1 MKIFRPRKIPGGHLG
16 RTYTS
21 VINAARKFANSDSGR
36 VLKTGAK
43 KAVLQAGSDVLNDF
57 LSGKSGAERIKG
69 GLRSLKRQLTK
80 GARKR
85 LKKSVLGRRK
95 KLGGLLLYQLR
106 KRRRRAKQKKD
117 QLLYKISKRGRKPR
131 RRTVTSK
138 RVRKRRT
145 KIRKSKRS
153 PIFLQIA
160 LLNPLINFSHF
171 KSVLR
176 FCMG

>member
-1 MKIFRPRKIPGGHLG
+1 MG
-16 RTYTS
+16 
-21 VINAARKFANSDSGR
+21 ARKFANSDSGR

-57 LSGKSGAERIKG
+57 LSGKSGAESIKG

-117 QLLYKISKRGRKPR
+117 QLLYK
-131 RRTVTSK
+131 
-138 RVRKRRT
+138 
-145 KIRKSKRS
+145 
-153 PIFLQIA
+153 
-160 LLNPLINFSHF
+160 
-171 KSVLR
+171 
-176 FCMG
+176 